1 MATTTDDLLLD
12 RLDDGVVLLT
22 LNRPDSLNAI
32 TMHLQ
37 SELDDALT
45 ELEDDEAVRGVVI
58 TGAGDRAFSAGYDLH
73 EMADWS
79 ADELLLSLIK
89 RERWLWHLV
98 ETPLPIVAALNGL
111 AFGAGAIISAGVDL
125 RVGCPDAKVRFTA
138 ASYGGANATWCL
150 PPLVGSGRATDLL
163 LTARVMDA
171 PEAES
176 IGFLNRL
183 VAAPDVVDCA
193 VDLARSV
200 AANPPEGTQAIMRL
214 LREHR
219 GRDTQDRFE
228 AENLVMRTDL
238 RPRPISEV
246 YESNASTTFRPRN
259 GRES

>member
-1 MATTTDDLLLD
+1 VATATNDLLLE
-12 RLDDGVVLLT
+12 RLDGGVVLLT

-32 TMHLQ
+32 TMDLQ
-37 SELDDALT
+37 SDLDAAVT
-45 ELEDDEAVRGVVI
+45 ELEADESVRSVVI

-98 ETPLPIVAALNGL
+98 ETRLPIVAALNGL
-111 AFGAGAIISAGVDL
+111 AFGAGAIIAAGVDL

-150 PPLVGSGRATDLL
+150 PPLVGSGRAADLL
-163 LTARVMDA
+163 LTARVM
-171 PEAES
+171 EAAEGEA
-176 IGFLNRL
+176 IGFYNRL
-183 VAAPDVVDCA
+183 VARPDVVGCA
-193 VDLARSV
+193 VDLARDI
-200 AANPPEGTQAIMRL
+200 AGNPPEGAQAIKRL

-238 RPRPISEV
+238 RPRPIAEV
-246 YESNASTTFRPRN
+246 YESNGSGSFRPDN
-259 GRES
+259 GKRS